1 MKRTW
6 VEWFIN
12 QPQGHY
18 FSKISDAY
26 LQDNFNF
33 YSLRKYVPN
42 YKQALDMIR
51 GQYYSPNDP
60 NRSADWPSNLE
71 AAAIKLYGLLHQRYL
86 LTSSGL
92 KDMYKKYEKNEFEK
106 CPRVNCKGHQC
117 LPYGEFDEP
126 GKESLRMFCPC
137 CGELYL
143 PSDKSG
149 ILRDI
154 DGAYFGSSWVL
165 LFLQSYSEI
174 KEVKIPI
181 DTRLFGF
188 KIEFEDDEYEEE
200 EEDCNY

>member
-1 MKRTW
+1 
-6 VEWFIN
+6 
-12 QPQGHY
+12 
-18 FSKISDAY
+18 
-26 LQDNFNF
+26 
-33 YSLRKYVPN
+33 
-42 YKQALDMIR
+42 
-51 GQYYSPNDP
+51 
-60 NRSADWPSNLE
+60 
-71 AAAIKLYGLLHQRYL
+71 
-86 LTSSGL
+86 
-92 KDMYKKYEKNEFEK
+92 
-106 CPRVNCKGHQC
+106 
-117 LPYGEFDEP
+117 
-126 GKESLRMFCPC
+126 MFCPC